1 MRALGRQEDTGD
13 LDAPGAPPAAGL
25 VLRTRLLDLLDRA
38 PPQAL
43 LWVTAPPGAGK
54 TALAAAWAES
64 RWRPADGAA
73 VLWYAVEEADADPL
87 RLFATLGGFLGLAYG
102 FGTDIPPEPTPEA
115 FAEIAEAARR
125 WFAAAPADQK
135 AGPRLIVFDDVHQA
149 PPESV
154 TVALLPVLAAALRP
168 EDRVLC
174 LSRLDPPDLAP
185 GPPPTLVTDL
195 HVTAGEYPDFAR
207 DLPGGRALTRDL
219 FLTCLRRAGGWMPGV
234 LAAVTPALLQA
245 GTAGSGADGA
255 ADRRA
260 LLATA
265 FLQTGGAA
273 DWAGL
278 GGADAPAVLDRLA
291 GAGGLV
297 SRLPDGRLRKQ
308 DAFQA
313 ALERAAEAELQPPAL
328 NHARTG
334 AARHLGEQGETLAAA
349 RLLLAAGAGDEALR
363 LVLDQAP
370 ALWLAGRTREL
381 CDAIELFPGEVATRP
396 LPRIWLTYTRIPH
409 EPREAQRTLAEIRRS
424 LEPETAPLEY
434 ALALSGEARA
444 VLWDAFDYRELRLLI
459 EQIDAALPRLEALPS
474 APRQTLMATRCIAI
488 LTGWP
493 DHPGVAEARRWIEA
507 TLPFMQPAAQLML
520 GSVLAIHLIW
530 LRGELAAA
538 RPFVAR
544 LEGLAR
550 QRGPTA
556 MSVMAWYYAALAQAH
571 FDGDDAALLRL
582 ADEAVAYAGDRRV
595 SHRLTMVFYVIVQAA
610 AAAGDRAAAETMLQ
624 RYAACA
630 QQRWRRTDFI
640 GLHYLRAFLALCAGD
655 TAAAITEAG
664 QSLDYARRYAGPHQI
679 ALQSLLLATAHAM
692 AGDEAARP
700 YIGTLRE
707 VAGRT
712 GNATF
717 LLHADLAEAFLA
729 AATNGDVT
737 GPWSRVAEAAG
748 RLGFRRIT
756 AMNRPALARLADRAL
771 AAGAEAEATRRVI
784 ALWEL
789 PPPEGAHELWPFPV
803 EIRALGGFA
812 VQVDGARIAMGTGKA
827 QRKPME
833 LLWCLIAG
841 PAEGWAQE
849 DLADQL
855 WPELDGDRAIPA
867 LRSAIYR
874 LRKLIGTRA
883 VRHEDDQIGLA
894 PGQVRTDVARLRAAL
909 AAMQDQAAGADA
921 RLAAFDLALSLGH
934 GPLLPGIRLPPVAE
948 ARNRLRTL
956 LAAAG
961 TGLLLAQ
968 DPADPASALRVG
980 RLCAAVPGLHLPPP
994 LAKLVAGL

>member
-1 MRALGRQEDTGD
+1 MQALGRRDDTRE
-13 LDAPGAPPAAGL
+13 LDAPTVPSAAGL
-25 VLRTRLLDLLDRA
+25 VLRTRLFERLEQA
-38 PPQAL
+38 PPRAL
-43 LWVTAPPGAGK
+43 LWVSAAPGAGK
-54 TALAAAWAES
+54 TALAATWAES
-64 RWRPADGAA
+64 RWRRAGDAA

-87 RLFATLGGFLGLAYG
+87 RLFATLGGFLGLPHG
-102 FGTDIPPEPTPEA
+102 FGTNIPPDPTPRA
-115 FAEIAEAARR
+115 VAEIAEAARR
-125 WFAAAPADQK
+125 WFAAAPMDQK

-149 PPESV
+149 PPEAV
-154 TVALLPVLAAALRP
+154 MAALLPVLAAALRP

-174 LSRLDPPDLAP
+174 LSRLDPPGLAS

-195 HVTAGEYPDFAR
+195 HVTEGEYPDFAR

-219 FLTCLRRAGGWMPGV
+219 FLAGLRRAGGWLPGV
-234 LAAVTPALLQA
+234 LAALSPALLQA
-245 GTAGSGADGA
+245 GTAGPGADGA

-265 FLQTGGAA
+265 FLQTGSAA

-278 GGADAPAVLDRLA
+278 GGADAPAVVDRLA

-313 ALERAAEAELQPPAL
+313 ALERAAEAELPPPAL
-328 NHARTG
+328 DRARTG

-370 ALWLAGRTREL
+370 ELWLAGRTREL
-381 CDAIELFPGEVATRP
+381 CDAIELFPAEVATRP
-396 LPRIWLTYTRIPH
+396 LPRIWLTYTRIPQ

-434 ALALSGEARA
+434 ALALSGEVRA
-444 VLWDAFDYRELRLLI
+444 VLWDSFDFHELRLLI
-459 EQIDAALPRLEALPS
+459 EQIDAVLPRLEALPS
-474 APRQTLMATRCIAI
+474 APRQTLIATRCIAI
-488 LTGWP
+488 LMGWP
-493 DHPGVAEARRWIEA
+493 DHPGAAEARRWIEGA
-507 TLPFMQPAAQLML
+507 LPFLPATVQLML

-550 QRGPTA
+550 QRGPTP

-571 FDGDDAALLRL
+571 FDGDDAGLGRL
-582 ADEAVAYAGDRRV
+582 ADEVVAYAGDRRV
-595 SHRLTMVFYVIVQAA
+595 SHRLTNAFWVIVQAKA
-610 AAAGDRAAAETMLQ
+610 TAGDRAAAESMLQ

-640 GLHYLRAFLALCAGD
+640 GLHHLRAFLALCAGD

-664 QSLDYARRYAGPHQI
+664 QALDYARRYAGPHQI
-679 ALQSLLLATAHAM
+679 AVQSLLLATAHAM
-692 AGDEAARP
+692 TGDEAARP

-729 AATNGDVT
+729 AATNGDVAD
-737 GPWSRVAEAAG
+737 PWSRVAEAAG

-789 PPPEGAHELWPFPV
+789 LPPEGAHELWPFPV

-812 VQVDGARIAMGTGKA
+812 VEVDGARVAMGTSKA

-874 LRKLIGTRA
+874 LRKLIGARA
-883 VRHEDDQIGLA
+883 IRHEDDRLGLA
-894 PGQVRTDVARLRAAL
+894 PGQVRTDVVRLRAAL
-909 AAMQDQAAGADA
+909 SALQDPAADMAA
-921 RLAAFDLALSLGH
+921 RLAAFDLATGRIR

-948 ARNRLRTL
+948 ARDQLHAL

-961 TGLLLAQ
+961 AELLLAQ
-968 DPADPASALRVG
+968 DPADPATALRAG
-980 RLCAAVPGLHLPPP
+980 RLCAAVSGLRLPPP
-994 LAKLVAGL
+994 LAGLVPE